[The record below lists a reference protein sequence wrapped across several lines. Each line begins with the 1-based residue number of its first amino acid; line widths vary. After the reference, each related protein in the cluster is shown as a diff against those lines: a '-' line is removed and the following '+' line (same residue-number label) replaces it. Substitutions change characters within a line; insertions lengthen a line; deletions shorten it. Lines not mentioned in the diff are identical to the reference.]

1 MMSVGSK
8 GVGRQRYGETASEP
22 DRKDRIDEELLADV
36 ARRYYLADVSK
47 VDIARSLGLSRFK
60 VARLLQLARARGI
73 VRISIATP
81 DMVNTRLSEQVADR
95 LGLTRCMVVDAT
107 GSAQQARQQVAAA
120 AARALPRIVKDGD
133 LLGLTWSR
141 MVEAMVSSLTELP
154 RCHVVQLAGSFS
166 PNNGDALDLVQRA
179 ARISG
184 GRVRAL
190 HAPLVVDDP
199 GVAAA
204 LRRQPGIRETLQA
217 ADGLDVSVVSI
228 GAWRAGC
235 STVWD
240 AVSPSVREA
249 GLEAAAVGEVSGRL
263 FGADG
268 RAVESP
274 LDDLV
279 IAATLDQLRGPAE
292 RIALVSGPHRV
303 APTLAAVRAGL
314 VTTLITTS
322 SVARGVLRVSDSPSH
337 TR

>member
-1 MMSVGSK
+1 MTSVGSK
-8 GVGRQRYGETASEP
+8 GVGRRHSETASER
-22 DRKDRIDEELLADV
+22 DRMDGIDDELLAEV
-36 ARRYYLADVSK
+36 ARRYYLADESK
-47 VDIARSLGLSRFK
+47 VDIARSLGLTRFK
-60 VARLLQLARARGI
+60 VARLLQTARARGI
-73 VRISIATP
+73 VRISITTP
-81 DMVNTRLSEQVADR
+81 DLVNAPLSDQVADR
-95 LGLTRCMVVDAT
+95 LGLTRCIVVDAT
-107 GSAQQARQQVAAA
+107 GSAQQARQQVATAA
-120 AARALPRIVKDGD
+120 AHALPRIVKDGD

-166 PNNGDALDLVQRA
+166 PTKGDALDLVQRA

-199 GVAAA
+199 SVAAA
-204 LRRQPGIRETLQA
+204 LRRQPGIRDTLHA

-249 GLEAAAVGEVSGRL
+249 GVEAAAVGEVSGRL

-268 RAVESP
+268 LAVESP
-274 LDDLV
+274 LDELV
-279 IAATLDQLRGPAE
+279 IAATLGQLRRPAE

-303 APTLAAVRAGL
+303 APTLAAVGGGL

-322 SVARGVLRVSDSPSH
+322 SVARGILRIRDSPSH
-337 TR
+337 TS